1 MYFSVCLVQ
10 GMKMGDVTSLSRMV
24 FLLLQLFCWW
34 PNAAV
39 IKYIRCVP
47 EIQGY
52 SPLGMPQT
60 QASEAIRSLFTAS
73 VTKRLVLNMT
83 LNTH

>member
-1 MYFSVCLVQ
+1 M
-10 GMKMGDVTSLSRMV
+10 
-24 FLLLQLFCWW
+24 LLLF
-34 PNAAV
+34 
-39 IKYIRCVP
+39 KFIRCVP

-52 SPLGMPQT
+52 YPLGMSQT
-60 QASEAIRSLFTAS
+60 QASEAICSLFTAS

>member
-1 MYFSVCLVQ
+1 MHFSVCPVQ
-10 GMKMGDVTSLSRMV
+10 GMKVGDATSLSRMV

-34 PNAAV
+34 PNVAV

-52 SPLGMPQT
+52 YPLSMSQT
-60 QASEAIRSLFTAS
+60 QASEAICSLFTAS